1 MAIVPYRTADD
12 LDSAHREL
20 LVRPINLF
28 RGLAN
33 SPELFAR
40 FHALGE
46 WIRWDCE
53 LDSRERELLILAVG
67 YLTSSP
73 YEFSHHIALSAQ
85 FGVEDAD
92 ISALIDHLESRPST
106 LGARELLLADAAR
119 ELTEDRRLTD
129 ATAAALTDGFG
140 AARVVDIVAIAS
152 FYNMVVRVLGGL
164 RIDNEPEFE
173 VHLDRFPLPTGAR
186 NVG

>member
-1 MAIVPYRTADD
+1 MAIVPYVTPDK
-12 LDSAHREL
+12 LGEEHREL

-40 FHALGE
+40 FHAMGE

-53 LDSRERELLILAVG
+53 LDPREREMLILAVG
-67 YLTSSP
+67 YLTNSP

-85 FGVEDAD
+85 FGVTDAD
-92 ISALIDHLESRPST
+92 IAALVDHLEGRASA
-106 LGARELLLADAAR
+106 LGDRERLLADSAR
-119 ELTEDRRLTD
+119 ELTEDRRLAD
-129 ATAAALTDGFG
+129 ATADALVETFG
-140 AARVVDIVAIAS
+140 NARVVDIVAIGS

-164 RIDNEPEFE
+164 RIDNEPEYE
-173 VHLDRFPLPTGAR
+173 QHLDRFPLPNGAR
-186 NVG
+186 TVG

>member
-1 MAIVPYRTADD
+1 MAIVPYKNADD
-12 LDSAHREL
+12 LSPEHAAMLE
-20 LVRPINLF
+20 RPINLF

-53 LDSRERELLILAVG
+53 LDPRERELLILAVG
-67 YLTSSP
+67 YLTNSP
-73 YEFSHHIALSAQ
+73 YEFSHHVALSAQ
-85 FGVEDAD
+85 FGVTDPDVA
-92 ISALIDHLESRPST
+92 ALIDALEGRPST
-106 LGARELLLADAAR
+106 LGRRELLLVDAAR
-119 ELTEDRRLTD
+119 QLTEHRKLDD
-129 ATAAALTDGFG
+129 PTAAALVSEFG
-140 AARVVDIVAIAS
+140 DARVVDIVAIAS

-164 RIDNEPEFE
+164 RIDNEPEYE
-173 VHLDRFPLPTGAR
+173 VHLDRFPLPNGAR